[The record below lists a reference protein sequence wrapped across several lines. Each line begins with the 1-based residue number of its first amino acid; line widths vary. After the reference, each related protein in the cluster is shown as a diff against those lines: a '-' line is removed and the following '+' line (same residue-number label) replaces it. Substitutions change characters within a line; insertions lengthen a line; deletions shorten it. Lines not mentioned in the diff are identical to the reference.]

1 MINIEIIDEP
11 TTLPLEDLLTYLNAD
26 IYTKMDKKEVEA
38 IKSSCLGGSLLKAIT
53 TYKNKCVYE
62 ALVETRKLHS
72 DETANYKNIIKELRD
87 GREENRHGNKHIGNN
102 RYVGD

>member
-1 MINIEIIDEP
+1 MDIEIIDEP
-11 TTLPLEDLLTYLNAD
+11 TTIPLKELLDYLNAD

-62 ALVETRKLHS
+62 ALLETRKLHS
-72 DETANYKNIIKELRD
+72 DQIDNFKEIIKGLRD
-87 GREENRHGNKHIGNN
+87 GRDQSKEVYPENGFTLK
-102 RYVGD
+102 D